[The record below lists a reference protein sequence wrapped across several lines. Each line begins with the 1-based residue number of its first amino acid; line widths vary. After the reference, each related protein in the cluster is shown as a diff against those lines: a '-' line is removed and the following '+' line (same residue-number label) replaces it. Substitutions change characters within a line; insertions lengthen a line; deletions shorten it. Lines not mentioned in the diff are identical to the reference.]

1 MFQKS
6 TKRPEDEPAIFQRKI
21 TERPTKKTGTRAGFQ
36 KIDEMNR
43 RNEKARDE
51 ARGSSLA

>member
-21 TERPTKKTGTRAGFQ
+21 TERSTKKTGTRAGFQ

-43 RNEKARDE
+43 RNEKRGTK